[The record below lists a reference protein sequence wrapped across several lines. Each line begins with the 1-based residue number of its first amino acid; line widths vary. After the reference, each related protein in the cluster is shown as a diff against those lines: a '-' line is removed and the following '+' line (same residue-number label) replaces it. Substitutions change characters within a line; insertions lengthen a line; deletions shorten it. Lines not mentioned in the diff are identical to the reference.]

1 MLRKLFKNNKL
12 FIFIFTFCVEFIVY
26 YFFNHLNVG
35 GRFLIPDMALSPLFG
50 LMFGPIG
57 GLGQAS
63 ATLVSELKA
72 GCNIGAT
79 LIDFSMLLF
88 ISILPYKLWYM
99 LSGDRL
105 TTPRFDSIHNI
116 LKFLFVMFL
125 TSGCYLMLLRVSFLA
140 FPDVISDIYSI
151 SNFKFQFSYAFNIFD
166 FSIIYGLIFINVFNI
181 LKIPLRKPN
190 EFKFKFHIR
199 HRYFLIPFA
208 ILIAYIAL
216 GINIDIFNYFMFFLA
231 FISAFL
237 FCINSFEVDEVE
249 EPKYYSI
256 LEKIAIGFLIIMGI
270 SFLQLFDELSDMGLR
285 LGIFS
290 GSYND
295 RFIFMVSLGIIMI
308 LATLFTM
315 VHIYFVERII
325 TRPINELN
333 SSIKNYVND
342 GNLSK
347 QKHVDFKFKSLL
359 KNKDD
364 ITVLID
370 SFNKLTGIIRQYL
383 NNLKQTTIEK
393 ERYETEFNVARNIQS
408 NMLSLDFDDFS
419 KGRQFEIYALMN
431 PAREVGGDFYDYFDI
446 DEDNIGFVI
455 GDVSGKG
462 IPASLF
468 MVKIMYLIKNHSKF
482 NKSACEIIS
491 HVNKLSCEK
500 NESNLFVTSWFGKLN
515 FKSGKLSFV
524 NAGHNY
530 PFIMQNDGEFESLK
544 SYSNIVLGIM
554 DDAEYKESEIIL
566 SPGDTIFLYTD
577 GVTEAN
583 NDYNGFYGEDRL
595 KNILNKYKGQE
606 LNKTISEIK
615 NDIDEFCNS
624 QEQFDDITMFIIRYR
639 GIK

>member
-1 MLRKLFKNNKL
+1 MIRKLFRNNKL

-72 GCNIGAT
+72 GCLIGAT
-79 LIDFSMLLF
+79 LIDFFMLLF

-99 LSGDRL
+99 LSSDRL
-105 TTPRFDSIHNI
+105 TTPKFDSIHNI

-125 TSGCYLMLLRVSFLA
+125 TSGCYLILLKVSFLA

-151 SNFKFQFSYAFNIFD
+151 SEFKYQFSYAFNIFD
-166 FSIIYGLIFINVFNI
+166 FSIIYGLILINVFNI
-181 LKIPLRKPN
+181 LKIPLKKPK
-190 EFKFKFHIR
+190 KFGLNFHIR

-216 GINIDIFNYFMFFLA
+216 GIDVDILNYLMFILA
-231 FISAFL
+231 FGSAFL
-237 FCINSFEVDEVE
+237 FCINSFEVEEVE
-249 EPKYYSI
+249 EHKYYSI
-256 LEKIAIGFLIIMGI
+256 LEKIAIGFLIIMFV
-270 SFLQLFDELSDMGLR
+270 SFLQLFDELTDMGLR

-295 RFIFMVSLGIIMI
+295 RFIFMISLGLLMI
-308 LATLFTM
+308 LAMLFTLI
-315 VHIYFVERII
+315 HIYFVERII
-325 TRPINELN
+325 TRPINDLN
-333 SSIKNYVND
+333 SSIRNYVND

-347 QKHVDFKFKSLL
+347 QKHVDFKFRSLL
-359 KNKDD
+359 KNNDD
-364 ITVLID
+364 ITILID
-370 SFNKLTGIIRQYL
+370 SFNKLAGIIRQYL
-383 NNLKQTTIEK
+383 SNLKQTTIEK

-408 NMLSLDFDDFS
+408 NMLSDDFEDFS
-419 KGRQFEIYALMN
+419 KDRPFEVYALMN

-482 NKSACEIIS
+482 NKPAGEIMMD
-491 HVNKLSCEK
+491 VNNLSCEK
-500 NESNLFVTSWFGKLN
+500 NEGNLFVTSWFGKLN
-515 FKSGKLSFV
+515 FKSGHLSFV

-530 PFIMQNDGEFESLK
+530 PFIMQNNGNFESLN
-544 SYSNIVLGIM
+544 SSSNIVLGIM
-554 DDAEYKESEIIL
+554 DDADYDESEIVL
-566 SPGDTIFLYTD
+566 NPGDTIFLYTD

-606 LNKTISEIK
+606 LDKIISEIK
-615 NDIDEFCNS
+615 KDIDEFCNR
-624 QEQFDDITMFIIRYR
+624 QEQFDDITMFIIRYK
-639 GIK
+639 GA

>member
-99 LSGDRL
+99 LSGNRL

-181 LKIPLRKPN
+181 LKIPLRKPK
-190 EFKFKFHIR
+190 EFNFKFHVR

-216 GINIDIFNYFMFFLA
+216 GINIDIFNYLMFFLA
-231 FISAFL
+231 FVSAFL

-249 EPKYYSI
+249 VPKYYSI
-256 LEKIAIGFLIIMGI
+256 LEKIAIGFLIIMII

-482 NKSACEIIS
+482 KKSASEIIGD
-491 HVNKLSCEK
+491 VNKLSCEK
-500 NESNLFVTSWFGKLN
+500 NEGNLFVTSWFGKLN
-515 FKSGKLSFV
+515 FKSGRLSFV

-530 PFIMQNDGEFESLK
+530 PFIMQNNGKFESLK

-554 DDAEYKESEIIL
+554 DDAEYGESEIIL
-566 SPGDTIFLYTD
+566 NPGDKIF
-577 GVTEAN
+577 
-583 NDYNGFYGEDRL
+583 
-595 KNILNKYKGQE
+595 
-606 LNKTISEIK
+606 
-615 NDIDEFCNS
+615 
-624 QEQFDDITMFIIRYR
+624 
-639 GIK
+639 